1 MFGIDIH
8 KDNIENKRE
17 GACARY
23 LNIKKDFGDK
33 MPSALFIVGDSSK
46 NIKDGEAIVSD
57 KDKLI
62 KDIVF
67 GYGNV
72 KDESIG
78 EGVIKNANRGKEGF
92 NISSIQFAIHYMFEN
107 ENSLHNFLRNV
118 SECTRVG
125 GYFIGCCYDGKK
137 IFKLLSNKKEGESE
151 QINDKDDNKIWEIT
165 KRYVNNE
172 FEDNETSLGYAID
185 VYQDTIGKYFREYL
199 VNYDYLDRLLTDYG
213 FDLIKQEESSD
224 IGLPNGVVSTGS
236 FEILYTQMI
245 EDIKKNK
252 KLAVTFK
259 QAPEMSLNEKKVS
272 FLNNYFIY
280 RKNRVVNT
288 KDIGIKIERTSI
300 ENKESQEDAAID
312 QDDKKDI
319 VEEKIEQTLVK
330 PKTRKTK
337 ITIKK

>member
-1 MFGIDIH
+1 
-8 KDNIENKRE
+8 
-17 GACARY
+17 
-23 LNIKKDFGDK
+23 
-33 MPSALFIVGDSSK
+33 
-46 NIKDGEAIVSD
+46 
-57 KDKLI
+57 
-62 KDIVF
+62 
-67 GYGNV
+67 V